1 MKSLEE
7 IYKIIRYDFENKT
20 TGIVYDASVV
30 CYNAKYTYV
39 ATAS

>member
-1 MKSLEE
+1 MKSLED
-7 IYKIIRYDFENKT
+7 ICKITVRFREKT

>member
-1 MKSLEE
+1 MKSLED
-7 IYKIIRYDFENKT
+7 ICKITVRFRKKPP
-20 TGIVYDASVV
+20 VFYDASVV